1 MKQLFIFGAGF
12 SNAIAKIPLGRD
24 LANVIYDMAI
34 KTSSENIALKEFSL
48 DYMIVWDYL
57 QDQAK
62 PFIKFLEDDGTLIK
76 KLNESSDIYP
86 IDLEYLLTLI
96 DLNLNNPYIP
106 KGKGVDLQGC
116 PIPYLKGITT
126 FVLENARKF
135 IQHCLAEIMLPKKLN
150 EHLNFKRM
158 MKILELVKAGD
169 CIITF
174 NYDLLIEQGL
184 FEKGIWNPIDGYGF
198 DKISQYEKLI
208 NKDYPETT
216 VDLIKLHGSINWLNE
231 SLFGIEDEVSI
242 LLTNIDDGIGFFNG
256 LEVQSSHHQYR
267 SRYPKNPMIIM
278 PTFLKHFNKS
288 YELKLINRAVESAQS
303 SDKVYVIGYSLPPA
317 DTTANFVFSQI
328 AKNSNIIVVNN
339 DERKGLKERL
349 INNYGFDPINI
360 VCETND
366 INKWVENDLEFVQHK
381 IDKETEDRMQKMIE
395 LSDQSKIGEIK

>member
-1 MKQLFIFGAGF
+1 MKQLFIIGAGF
-12 SNAIAKIPLGRD
+12 SNAIAKIPLGRE
-24 LANVIYDMAI
+24 LANIIYDMAI
-34 KTSSENIALKEFSL
+34 KTTPENRALKEFAL
-48 DYMIVWDYL
+48 DYMMVWDYL

-62 PFIKFLEDDGTLIK
+62 PHIKFIEKDGTVIK
-76 KLNESSDIYP
+76 KWDKTYDIYP

-106 KGKGVDLQGC
+106 KGIGVDLKSC

-126 FVLENARKF
+126 FTLENARKF
-135 IQHCLAEIMLPKKLN
+135 IQHCLAEIMLTKNIN
-150 EHLNFKRM
+150 ENINLKGM

-184 FEKGIWNPIDGYGF
+184 FEKGLWNPIDGYGF
-198 DKISQYEKLI
+198 NKISQDEKLI

-242 LLTNIDDGIGFFNG
+242 LLTNIDDGICFFNG

-288 YELKLINRAVESAQS
+288 YEIKLINRAVESAQS

-328 AKNSNIIVVNN
+328 PKTSNIIVVNK
-339 DERKGLKERL
+339 DETKELKDRL
-349 INNYGFDPINI
+349 INNYGFDPINM
-360 VCETND
+360 VYETND
-366 INKWVENDLEFVQHK
+366 INQWVENNLEFVQDR
-381 IDKETEDRMQKMIE
+381 IDKEAEDIMQSMIK
-395 LSDQSKIGEIK
+395 LSNHSK